1 MKPTEILM
9 HEHTIVLKML
19 EGAERLVQT
28 FESTHQVDA
37 SRVIKIIDFSR
48 NFTDGCHHAKEEKHL
63 FPRLQE
69 RGMSKEQGPIP
80 VMLREHRIGRELI
93 RSLEQAL
100 YDHKLGKI
108 DAAGRITQ
116 LIRQYSELLR
126 THIAKENNVLFPMS
140 DRYLTPEDQSD
151 LERAFDKLEEQETG
165 KGEHERFHRMAHEI

>member
-19 EGAERLVQT
+19 EGAERVAQT
-28 FESTHQVDA
+28 IETTHEVN
-37 SRVIKIIDFSR
+37 VEKIGKIIDFSR
-48 NFTDGCHHAKEEKHL
+48 NFTDGCHHAKEEKHF

-69 RGMSKEQGPIP
+69 RGMSKEQGPIA
-80 VMLREHRIGRELI
+80 VMLHEHRIGRELI

-116 LIRQYSELLR
+116 FIRQYIELLR
-126 THIAKENNVLFPMS
+126 AHIAKENNVLFPMS
-140 DRYLTPEDQSD
+140 GRYLTTEDQSS
-151 LERAFDKLEEQETG
+151 LERAFNELEERETG
-165 KGEHERFHRMAHEI
+165 KGEHERFHRIANEL

>member
-19 EGAERLVQT
+19 EGAERVAQT
-28 FESTHQVDA
+28 IETTHEVNMEK
-37 SRVIKIIDFSR
+37 IGKIIDFSR

-69 RGMSKEQGPIP
+69 RGMSKEQGPIA
-80 VMLREHRIGRELI
+80 VMLHEHSVGRELI
-93 RSLEQAL
+93 RNLEQAL

-116 LIRQYSELLR
+116 FIRQYIELLR
-126 THIAKENNVLFPMS
+126 AHIAKENNVLFPMS
-140 DRYLTPEDQSD
+140 GRYLTPEDQSS
-151 LERAFDKLEEQETG
+151 LERAFNELEERETG
-165 KGEHERFHRMAHEI
+165 KGEHERFHRIAYEL